1 MMTFTATAAF
11 AFTMMMVAFTATAAF
26 AFTVVMVTFAAT
38 AAFAFTVVM
47 VTFAAAAAF
56 AFTVVMVTFAAA
68 AAFTFIVVMMSAAT
82 TATFTLLVMMVTA
95 AATFTL
101 SMMVMMAAAT
111 TAATAVVRTRQRNG
125 SKRFLSCRNSQTHA
139 FEHGLVLFDAGH
151 GKTVFGLSNTHA
163 ASSQGVDGF
172 LHQVE
177 VARDLEDRFHRSFDL
192 VEATVFVN
200 ENVTNLQRTNFA
212 QSIFD
217 RLITDNESFGQL
229 DTFEER
235 QSNRLGTVKNRLGG
249 FTVERKKF
257 RDAHCY
263 DFSKEWISGKNIGT
277 TPSGNAD
284 LFLSVQKSNR
294 G

>member
-38 AAFAFTVVM
+38 
-47 VTFAAAAAF
+47 AAF

-235 QSNRLGTVKNRLGG
+235 QSNRLGTVKNRLGR

-257 RDAHCY
+257 RDAHC
-263 DFSKEWISGKNIGT
+263 
-277 TPSGNAD
+277 
-284 LFLSVQKSNR
+284 
-294 G
+294 

>member
-1 MMTFTATAAF
+1 MMTFTAPAAF

-38 AAFAFTVVM
+38 
-47 VTFAAAAAF
+47 AAF

-235 QSNRLGTVKNRLGG
+235 QSNRLGTVKNRLGR

-257 RDAHCY
+257 RDAHC
-263 DFSKEWISGKNIGT
+263 
-277 TPSGNAD
+277 
-284 LFLSVQKSNR
+284 
-294 G
+294 

>member
-1 MMTFTATAAF
+1 MMT
-11 AFTMMMVAFTATAAF
+11 FTATAAF

-68 AAFTFIVVMMSAAT
+68 AFTFIVVMMSAAT

-95 AATFTL
+95 AATAAFTLLVMMVTAAATAAFTL

-235 QSNRLGTVKNRLGG
+235 QSNRLGTVKNRLGR

-257 RDAHCY
+257 RDAHC
-263 DFSKEWISGKNIGT
+263 
-277 TPSGNAD
+277 
-284 LFLSVQKSNR
+284 
-294 G
+294 

>member
-1 MMTFTATAAF
+1 MMTLTATAAF

-56 AFTVVMVTFAAA
+56 
-68 AAFTFIVVMMSAAT
+68 TFIVVMMSAAT

-95 AATFTL
+95 AATAAFTL
-101 SMMVMMAAAT
+101 SMMVMMAVATTAAT

-257 RDAHCY
+257 RDAHC
-263 DFSKEWISGKNIGT
+263 
-277 TPSGNAD
+277 
-284 LFLSVQKSNR
+284 
-294 G
+294 

>member
-95 AATFTL
+95 ATTFTL

-235 QSNRLGTVKNRLGG
+235 QSNRLGTVKNRLGR

-257 RDAHCY
+257 RDAHC
-263 DFSKEWISGKNIGT
+263 
-277 TPSGNAD
+277 
-284 LFLSVQKSNR
+284 
-294 G
+294 

>member
-95 AATFTL
+95 AATAAFTL

-235 QSNRLGTVKNRLGG
+235 QSNRLGTVKNRLGR

-257 RDAHCY
+257 R
-263 DFSKEWISGKNIGT
+263 KKNIGN

>member
-95 AATFTL
+95 AA
-101 SMMVMMAAAT
+101 

-235 QSNRLGTVKNRLGG
+235 QSNRLGTVKNRLGR

-257 RDAHCY
+257 RDAHC
-263 DFSKEWISGKNIGT
+263 
-277 TPSGNAD
+277 
-284 LFLSVQKSNR
+284 
-294 G
+294 

>member
-1 MMTFTATAAF
+1 MMT
-11 AFTMMMVAFTATAAF
+11 FTATAAF

-95 AATFTL
+95 AATAAFTL
-101 SMMVMMAAAT
+101 LVMMVTAAATAAFTLLVMMVTAAT

-235 QSNRLGTVKNRLGG
+235 QSNRLGTVKNRLGR

-257 RDAHCY
+257 RDAHC
-263 DFSKEWISGKNIGT
+263 
-277 TPSGNAD
+277 
-284 LFLSVQKSNR
+284 
-294 G
+294 

>member
-82 TATFTLLVMMVTA
+82 TA
-95 AATFTL
+95 
-101 SMMVMMAAAT
+101 
-111 TAATAVVRTRQRNG
+111 ATAVVRTRQRNG
-125 SKRFLSCRNSQTHA
+125 SERFLSSRHCQTHA

-235 QSNRLGTVKNRLGG
+235 QSNRLGTVKNRLGR

-257 RDAHCY
+257 RDAHC
-263 DFSKEWISGKNIGT
+263 
-277 TPSGNAD
+277 
-284 LFLSVQKSNR
+284 
-294 G
+294 

>member
-56 AFTVVMVTFAAA
+56 
-68 AAFTFIVVMMSAAT
+68 TFIVVMMSAAT
-82 TATFTLLVMMVTA
+82 TATFTLLVMMVT
-95 AATFTL
+95 
-101 SMMVMMAAAT
+101 AAT

-235 QSNRLGTVKNRLGG
+235 QSNRLGTVKNRLGR

-257 RDAHCY
+257 RDAHC
-263 DFSKEWISGKNIGT
+263 
-277 TPSGNAD
+277 
-284 LFLSVQKSNR
+284 
-294 G
+294 

>member
-56 AFTVVMVTFAAA
+56 AFTVVMVTFTATAAFAFTVVMVTFAAA
-68 AAFTFIVVMMSAAT
+68 AAFAFIVVMMSAAT

-235 QSNRLGTVKNRLGG
+235 QSNRLGTVKNQLGR

-257 RDAHCY
+257 RDAHC
-263 DFSKEWISGKNIGT
+263 
-277 TPSGNAD
+277 
-284 LFLSVQKSNR
+284 
-294 G
+294 

>member
-217 RLITDNESFGQL
+217 RLITDNESFGQI

-257 RDAHCY
+257 RDAHC
-263 DFSKEWISGKNIGT
+263 
-277 TPSGNAD
+277 
-284 LFLSVQKSNR
+284 
-294 G
+294 

>member
-38 AAFAFTVVM
+38 
-47 VTFAAAAAF
+47 AAF

-192 VEATVFVN
+192 VEVTVFVN

-235 QSNRLGTVKNRLGG
+235 QSNRLGTVKNRLGR

-257 RDAHCY
+257 RDAHC
-263 DFSKEWISGKNIGT
+263 
-277 TPSGNAD
+277 
-284 LFLSVQKSNR
+284 
-294 G
+294 

>member
-1 MMTFTATAAF
+1 MMTLTATAAF

-56 AFTVVMVTFAAA
+56 
-68 AAFTFIVVMMSAAT
+68 TFIVVMMSAAT

-95 AATFTL
+95 AATAAFTL
-101 SMMVMMAAAT
+101 SMMVMMAAATTAAT

-235 QSNRLGTVKNRLGG
+235 QSNRLGTVKNRLGW

-257 RDAHCY
+257 RDAHC
-263 DFSKEWISGKNIGT
+263 
-277 TPSGNAD
+277 
-284 LFLSVQKSNR
+284 
-294 G
+294 

>member
-11 AFTMMMVAFTATAAF
+11 AFTMVMVAFVATAAF
-26 AFTVVMVTFAAT
+26 AFTMMMVALAAT
-38 AAFAFTVVM
+38 ATFAFTVVM
-47 VTFAAAAAF
+47 VTFAAAATF

-95 AATFTL
+95 AATAAFTL

-111 TAATAVVRTRQRNG
+111 TAATAVVRTGQRNG
-125 SKRFLSCRNSQTHA
+125 RKRFLSCRNSQTHA

-163 ASSQGVDGF
+163 ASSQGVHSF

-177 VARDLEDRFHRSFDL
+177 VARDLKDRFHRSFDL

-200 ENVTNLQRTNFA
+200 ENVTNLQRSNFA

-217 RLITDNESFGQL
+217 RLSTDNESFGQL

-257 RDAHCY
+257 RDAHC
-263 DFSKEWISGKNIGT
+263 
-277 TPSGNAD
+277 
-284 LFLSVQKSNR
+284 
-294 G
+294 

>member
-1 MMTFTATAAF
+1 MMTLTATAAF

-56 AFTVVMVTFAAA
+56 
-68 AAFTFIVVMMSAAT
+68 TFIVVMMSAAT

-95 AATFTL
+95 AATAAFTL
-101 SMMVMMAAAT
+101 SMMVMMAAATTAAT

-257 RDAHCY
+257 RDAHC
-263 DFSKEWISGKNIGT
+263 
-277 TPSGNAD
+277 
-284 LFLSVQKSNR
+284 
-294 G
+294 

>member
-11 AFTMMMVAFTATAAF
+11 AFTMMMVAFTATAAFAFTVVMVTFAATAAF

-82 TATFTLLVMMVTA
+82 TATFTLLVMMVT
-95 AATFTL
+95 
-101 SMMVMMAAAT
+101 AAT

-235 QSNRLGTVKNRLGG
+235 QSNRLGTVKNRLGR

-257 RDAHCY
+257 RDAHC
-263 DFSKEWISGKNIGT
+263 
-277 TPSGNAD
+277 
-284 LFLSVQKSNR
+284 
-294 G
+294 

>member
-56 AFTVVMVTFAAA
+56 
-68 AAFTFIVVMMSAAT
+68 TFIVVMMSAAT

-95 AATFTL
+95 AATAAFTL

>member
-56 AFTVVMVTFAAA
+56 
-68 AAFTFIVVMMSAAT
+68 TFIVVMMSAAT

-95 AATFTL
+95 A
-101 SMMVMMAAAT
+101 T

-125 SKRFLSCRNSQTHA
+125 RKRFLSCRNSQTHA

-235 QSNRLGTVKNRLGG
+235 QSNRLGTVKNRLGR
-249 FTVERKKF
+249 FTVDRKKF
-257 RDAHCY
+257 RDAHC
-263 DFSKEWISGKNIGT
+263 
-277 TPSGNAD
+277 
-284 LFLSVQKSNR
+284 
-294 G
+294 

>member
-82 TATFTLLVMMVTA
+82 TA
-95 AATFTL
+95 
-101 SMMVMMAAAT
+101 
-111 TAATAVVRTRQRNG
+111 ATAVVRTRQRNG

-163 ASSQGVDGF
+163 ASSKGVDGF

-235 QSNRLGTVKNRLGG
+235 QSNRLGTVKNRLGR

-257 RDAHCY
+257 RDAHC
-263 DFSKEWISGKNIGT
+263 
-277 TPSGNAD
+277 
-284 LFLSVQKSNR
+284 
-294 G
+294 

>member
-1 MMTFTATAAF
+1 MMTFTTA
-11 AFTMMMVAFTATAAF
+11 AAF
-26 AFTVVMVTFAAT
+26 AFTVVMMTFT
-38 AAFAFTVVM
+38 T
-47 VTFAAAAAF
+47 AAAF
-56 AFTVVMVTFAAA
+56 AFTVVMVALAAT
-68 AAFTFIVVMMSAAT
+68 AAFTLIVVMMSATSAT
-82 TATFTLLVMMVTA
+82 TFTFIVMMVTA
-95 AATFTL
+95 TSATAFTFV
-101 SMMVMMAAAT
+101 MMVTATSATAFTFVMMVVMAAAA
-111 TAATAVVRTRQRNG
+111 TAATAVARTRQRNG
-125 SKRFLSCRNSQTHA
+125 SERFLSSRHCQTHA
-139 FEHGLVLFDAGH
+139 FEHGLVLFNAGH
-151 GKTVFGLSNTHA
+151 CKAVFGLCNTHT
-163 ASSQGVDGF
+163 ASRQGIDGF

-235 QSNRLGTVKNRLGG
+235 QSNRLGTVKNRLSG

>member
-1 MMTFTATAAF
+1 MTFTATAF
-11 AFTMMMVAFTATAAF
+11 AFTIVMVAF
-26 AFTVVMVTFAAT
+26 V
-38 AAFAFTVVM
+38 
-47 VTFAAAAAF
+47 AAAAF
-56 AFTVVMVTFAAA
+56 AFTVMMVALAATATFAFTMVMVAFVAAAAFAFTVMMVALAATATFAFTVVMATFAAA

-95 AATFTL
+95 AATAAFTL
-101 SMMVMMAAAT
+101 SLMVMMAAAT
-111 TAATAVVRTRQRNG
+111 TAATAVVRTGQRNG
-125 SKRFLSCRNSQTHA
+125 RKRFLSCRNSQTHA

-177 VARDLEDRFHRSFDL
+177 IARDLKDRFHRSFDL

-257 RDAHCY
+257 RDAHC
-263 DFSKEWISGKNIGT
+263 
-277 TPSGNAD
+277 
-284 LFLSVQKSNR
+284 
-294 G
+294 

>member
-11 AFTMMMVAFTATAAF
+11 AFTMMMVAFTAT
-26 AFTVVMVTFAAT
+26 
-38 AAFAFTVVM
+38 
-47 VTFAAAAAF
+47 AAF

-82 TATFTLLVMMVTA
+82 TATFTLLVMMVT
-95 AATFTL
+95 
-101 SMMVMMAAAT
+101 AAT

-235 QSNRLGTVKNRLGG
+235 QSNRLGTVKNRLGR

-257 RDAHCY
+257 RDAHC
-263 DFSKEWISGKNIGT
+263 
-277 TPSGNAD
+277 
-284 LFLSVQKSNR
+284 
-294 G
+294 

>member
-1 MMTFTATAAF
+1 MMTLTATAAF

-38 AAFAFTVVM
+38 
-47 VTFAAAAAF
+47 AAF

-235 QSNRLGTVKNRLGG
+235 QSNRLGTVKNRLGR

-257 RDAHCY
+257 RDAHC
-263 DFSKEWISGKNIGT
+263 
-277 TPSGNAD
+277 
-284 LFLSVQKSNR
+284 
-294 G
+294 

>member
-1 MMTFTATAAF
+1 MLNYQIRLFAAFLILAAALAFAVVMMTFTATAAF
-11 AFTMMMVAFTATAAF
+11 AFTVVMMTFTTAAAF
-26 AFTVVMVTFAAT
+26 AFTVVMMTFT
-38 AAFAFTVVM
+38 T
-47 VTFAAAAAF
+47 AAAF
-56 AFTVVMVTFAAA
+56 AFTVVMVALAAT
-68 AAFTFIVVMMSAAT
+68 AAFTLIVVMMSATSAT
-82 TATFTLLVMMVTA
+82 AFTFVMMV
-95 AATFTL
+95 
-101 SMMVMMAAAT
+101 VMAAAA
-111 TAATAVVRTRQRNG
+111 TAATAVARTRQRNG
-125 SKRFLSCRNSQTHA
+125 SERFLSSRHCQTHA
-139 FEHGLVLFDAGH
+139 FEHGLVLFNAGH
-151 GKTVFGLSNTHA
+151 CKAVFGLCNTHT
-163 ASSQGVDGF
+163 ASRQGIDGF

-235 QSNRLGTVKNRLGG
+235 QSKRLGTVKNRLGG

>member
-1 MMTFTATAAF
+1 MMTFTATAAFAFTMMMVAFTATAAF

-56 AFTVVMVTFAAA
+56 
-68 AAFTFIVVMMSAAT
+68 TFIVVMMSAAT

-95 AATFTL
+95 AA
-101 SMMVMMAAAT
+101 

-229 DTFEER
+229 DAFEER

-257 RDAHCY
+257 RDAHC
-263 DFSKEWISGKNIGT
+263 
-277 TPSGNAD
+277 
-284 LFLSVQKSNR
+284 
-294 G
+294 

>member
-26 AFTVVMVTFAAT
+26 AFTVVMMTFTTAT
-38 AAFAFTVVM
+38 
-47 VTFAAAAAF
+47 AF

-68 AAFTFIVVMMSAAT
+68 AAFTFIVVMMSAA
-82 TATFTLLVMMVTA
+82 ATA
-95 AATFTL
+95 AFTL

-235 QSNRLGTVKNRLGG
+235 QSNRLGTVKNRLGR

-257 RDAHCY
+257 RDAHC
-263 DFSKEWISGKNIGT
+263 
-277 TPSGNAD
+277 
-284 LFLSVQKSNR
+284 
-294 G
+294 

>member
-1 MMTFTATAAF
+1 MV
-11 AFTMMMVAFTATAAF
+11 MVAFVAAAAF
-26 AFTVVMVTFAAT
+26 AFTVMMVALAAT
-38 AAFAFTVVM
+38 AT
-47 VTFAAAAAF
+47 F

-95 AATFTL
+95 A
-101 SMMVMMAAAT
+101 T
-111 TAATAVVRTRQRNG
+111 TAATAVVRTGQRNG
-125 SKRFLSCRNSQTHA
+125 RKRFLSCRNSQTHA

-177 VARDLEDRFHRSFDL
+177 IARDLKDCFHRSFDL

-217 RLITDNESFGQL
+217 RLITVNESFGQL

-257 RDAHCY
+257 RDAHC
-263 DFSKEWISGKNIGT
+263 
-277 TPSGNAD
+277 
-284 LFLSVQKSNR
+284 
-294 G
+294 

>member
-11 AFTMMMVAFTATAAF
+11 AFTMVMVAFVATAAF
-26 AFTVVMVTFAAT
+26 AFTMMMVALAAT
-38 AAFAFTVVM
+38 ATFAFTVVM
-47 VTFAAAAAF
+47 VTFAAAATF

-95 AATFTL
+95 AAT
-101 SMMVMMAAAT
+101 
-111 TAATAVVRTRQRNG
+111 AATAVVRTGQRNG
-125 SKRFLSCRNSQTHA
+125 RKRFLSCRNSQTHA

-163 ASSQGVDGF
+163 ASSQGVHSF

-200 ENVTNLQRTNFA
+200 ENVTNLQRSNFA

-217 RLITDNESFGQL
+217 RLSTDNESFGQL

-257 RDAHCY
+257 RDAHC
-263 DFSKEWISGKNIGT
+263 
-277 TPSGNAD
+277 
-284 LFLSVQKSNR
+284 
-294 G
+294 

>member
-1 MMTFTATAAF
+1 MMTFTATAAFAFTMMMVAFTATAAF

-95 AATFTL
+95 AATAAFTL

-111 TAATAVVRTRQRNG
+111 TTATAVVRTRQRNG

-229 DTFEER
+229 DAFEER

-257 RDAHCY
+257 RDAHC
-263 DFSKEWISGKNIGT
+263 
-277 TPSGNAD
+277 
-284 LFLSVQKSNR
+284 
-294 G
+294 

>member
-56 AFTVVMVTFAAA
+56 AFTVVMVTFTATAAFAFTVVMVTFAAA
-68 AAFTFIVVMMSAAT
+68 AAFAFIVVMMSAAT

-235 QSNRLGTVKNRLGG
+235 QSNRLGTVKNRLGR

-257 RDAHCY
+257 RDAHC
-263 DFSKEWISGKNIGT
+263 
-277 TPSGNAD
+277 
-284 LFLSVQKSNR
+284 
-294 G
+294 

>member
-1 MMTFTATAAF
+1 MLNYQIRLFAAFLILAAALAFAVVMMTFTATAAF
-11 AFTMMMVAFTATAAF
+11 AFTVVMMTFTTAAAF
-26 AFTVVMVTFAAT
+26 AFTVVMMTFT
-38 AAFAFTVVM
+38 T
-47 VTFAAAAAF
+47 AAAF
-56 AFTVVMVTFAAA
+56 AFTVVMVALAAT
-68 AAFTFIVVMMSAAT
+68 AAFTLIVVMMSATSAT
-82 TATFTLLVMMVTA
+82 AFTFVMMV
-95 AATFTL
+95 
-101 SMMVMMAAAT
+101 VMAAAA
-111 TAATAVVRTRQRNG
+111 TAATAVARTRQRNG
-125 SKRFLSCRNSQTHA
+125 SERFLSSRHCQTHA
-139 FEHGLVLFDAGH
+139 FEHGLVLFNAGH
-151 GKTVFGLSNTHA
+151 CKAVFGLRNTHT
-163 ASSQGVDGF
+163 ASRQGIDGF

-192 VEATVFVN
+192 VESTVFVN

-235 QSNRLGTVKNRLGG
+235 QSNRLGTVKNQLGG

>member
-1 MMTFTATAAF
+1 MMT
-11 AFTMMMVAFTATAAF
+11 FTATAAF

-95 AATFTL
+95 AA
-101 SMMVMMAAAT
+101 

-235 QSNRLGTVKNRLGG
+235 QSNRLGTVKNRLGR

-257 RDAHCY
+257 RDAHC
-263 DFSKEWISGKNIGT
+263 
-277 TPSGNAD
+277 
-284 LFLSVQKSNR
+284 
-294 G
+294 

>member
-56 AFTVVMVTFAAA
+56 AF
-68 AAFTFIVVMMSAAT
+68 IVVMMSAAT

-95 AATFTL
+95 AATAAFTL

-192 VEATVFVN
+192 VESTVFVN